1 MKRLESMNWCQ
12 IVQGILWALQNLMKQ
27 AKFVA
32 YEQDVIVCIFL
43 LNFVMSFASAA
54 DHQAS
59 SAIVS
64 KQTLCVK
71 NLYTITFCSYATNF
85 ACFIKFWIAH
95 HIPCSIWHIFL
106 GYRGISI
113 LRGKIVAISIVVSLF
128 TNLMFFLNEM
138 VQRNA
143 HKCVINIKWMCTY
156 VPKIYQIWSISVEV
170 FIKQKLFISEDLY

>member
-1 MKRLESMNWCQ
+1 MNRCQ
-12 IVQGILWALQNLMKQ
+12 IVQGIWWALQNLMNQ
-27 AKFVA
+27 VFCVA
-32 YEQDVIVCIFL
+32 YEQNVIVYNFL

-113 LRGKIVAISIVVSLF
+113 IRGKIVAFSSPLTLIW
-128 TNLMFFLNEM
+128 M
-138 VQRNA
+138 
-143 HKCVINIKWMCTY
+143 CVIFVIG
-156 VPKIYQIWSISVEV
+156 IYKLLYFSYRSMPSVCR
-170 FIKQKLFISEDLY
+170 